1 MPNPVPQ
8 SKLEVINQVLSRLGE
23 TELSSISALSG
34 ASKAARV
41 MRINYEPIVDSCL
54 TKTSWRF
61 ATAKAALNKYSGAP
75 ANRWAAAWNLP
86 ADLLLL
92 ITTWPISNY
101 ERQGQR
107 LLSNEQTRLEI
118 DYIRKVEE
126 AYWPAWFTRYTVA
139 MLTWRCAKGV
149 TGDDPDDTMKYEL
162 DESQADALF
171 QDARQQPNQVIL
183 ANDFID
189 CRY

>member
-8 SKLEVINQVLSRLGE
+8 SKLEVINQTLLALGQD
-23 TELSSISALSG
+23 ELQSISALSG
-34 ASKAARV
+34 TSKAARI
-41 MRINYEPIVDSCL
+41 MRVQYEPIADACL

-61 ATAKAALNKYSGAP
+61 ATAKAALNKYSGVP
-75 ANRWAAAWNLP
+75 TNRWAAAWNLP

-107 LLSNEQTRLEI
+107 ILTNEQTRLEI

-126 AYWPAWFTRYTVA
+126 AYWPAWFTRYVVA
-139 MLTWRCAKGV
+139 MLAWRCCKGV
-149 TGDDPDDTMKYEL
+149 TGDEPTADMKAEL
-162 DESQADALF
+162 DAAQVEALF
-171 QDARQQPNQVIL
+171 QDSRQQPNQAIM

-189 CRY
+189 CRN